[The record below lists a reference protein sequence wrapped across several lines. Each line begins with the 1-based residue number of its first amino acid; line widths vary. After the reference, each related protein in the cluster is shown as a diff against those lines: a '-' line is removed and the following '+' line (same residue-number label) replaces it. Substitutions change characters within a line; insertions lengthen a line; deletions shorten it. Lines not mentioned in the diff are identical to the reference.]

1 MRKEQLSPSDSLLVD
16 DLDCIDQLSLG
27 ARGDLP
33 SGYMVSSLWV
43 LKQFA
48 QPIFT
53 GYRVNT
59 FEKSSAQCPVG
70 TL

>member
-1 MRKEQLSPSDSLLVD
+1 MWYIKESGMGAHGNGGT
-16 DLDCIDQLSLG
+16 LG
-27 ARGDLP
+27 ARGHLP
-33 SGYMVSSLWV
+33 SGYMVGSLWV

-48 QPIFT
+48 HPIFT